1 MTHQQRSFTLGCG
14 IIAVAVVFGL
24 LIVAGAILLAQQLAA
39 PASAPGNAPAQSQP
53 VAPAQQQP
61 AQPQATAV
69 VMPQSPTGAPVGAPA
84 EAPSQSSVALPP
96 EAPTPIPLPGVFEAG
111 NPQATTAPQ
120 AQAQAIP
127 QQPLPTYTPAST
139 FTPFPTYTPLPTP
152 TQTPSPTP
160 LPVVDWQRSGTLNVL
175 DWTTT
180 IVIEKEIKKEGVA
193 VIIPGR
199 DRVVLVVTGKLRA
212 GVDLTRVQPQNVQV
226 NGTSIRIVVPS
237 PTLTSVELM
246 PEESRVYDAERS
258 WLFSE
263 YTGLE
268 LAAMEEAKAKLA
280 GPNPTNTRMLETAEA
295 VARLQLTNFLRDLGF
310 QKVEVVFAR

>member
-1 MTHQQRSFTLGCG
+1 
-14 IIAVAVVFGL
+14 
-24 LIVAGAILLAQQLAA
+24 
-39 PASAPGNAPAQSQP
+39 
-53 VAPAQQQP
+53 
-61 AQPQATAV
+61 
-69 VMPQSPTGAPVGAPA
+69 
-84 EAPSQSSVALPP
+84 
-96 EAPTPIPLPGVFEAG
+96 
-111 NPQATTAPQ
+111 
-120 AQAQAIP
+120 
-127 QQPLPTYTPAST
+127 
-139 FTPFPTYTPLPTP
+139 
-152 TQTPSPTP
+152 
-160 LPVVDWQRSGTLNVL
+160 VL

-193 VIIPGR
+193 AIIPGR

-212 GVDLTRVQPQNVQV
+212 GVDLTRVQPQNVQI
-226 NGTSIRIVVPS
+226 NGTSIRIVVPR

-295 VARLQLTNFLRDLGF
+295 VARLQLANFLRDLGF